1 MIKFVPMITTHH
13 NFDLSKVTT
22 FAIPAKCGCFIE
34 YDRKEDI
41 PFILSTLRKD
51 VDFLHI
57 GGGSN
62 LLFTSDFP
70 GVIAHSK
77 IKGIEII
84 EESSSSVQVRVGAG
98 EIMDNF
104 IRWACDRM
112 LWGIENLSGI
122 PGEVGASAVQNV
134 GAYGMEAADSIIEVN
149 AFDREKNEFVTIA
162 RDECHYGY
170 RDSIFKRSEL
180 HGCYIIHSV
189 VYRLSP
195 LPAPRIEYPALKER
209 FSTMPTSPLEVR
221 NAVMSVRDT
230 KLPDP
235 QTVPS
240 AGSFFKNPI
249 ISEPQLDHIRNVEG
263 NDSFPHYRAD
273 GGWKIPA
280 AWLID
285 RCGWKGRSMGNV
297 AVWHLQPLVIVNPD
311 HKATADEVLRIEH
324 EITRSVYEKY
334 GVTLTP
340 EVEHI

>member
-1 MIKFVPMITTHH
+1 MITTYH
-13 NFDLSKVTT
+13 NFDLSKATT

-41 PFILSTLRKD
+41 PFILSALRKD

-62 LLFTSDFP
+62 LLFTSDFH

-84 EESSSSVQVRVGAG
+84 EENSSHVKVRVGAG
-98 EIMDNF
+98 ELMDDF
-104 IRWACDRM
+104 IHWACDRE
-112 LWGIENLSGI
+112 LWGVENLSGI

-149 AFDREKNEFVTIA
+149 AFDREKHEFVTIA
-162 RDECHYGY
+162 RDKCRYGY
-170 RDSIFKRSEL
+170 RDSIFKRPEL

-189 VYRLSP
+189 VYQLST
-195 LPAPRIEYPALKER
+195 LPAPHIEYPALKEY
-209 FSTMPTSPLEVR
+209 FSTPPTSPLDVR
-221 NAVMSVRDT
+221 KAVMSVRDT

-235 QTVPS
+235 QTIPS
-240 AGSFFKNPI
+240 AGSFFKNPV
-249 ISEPQLDHIRNVEG
+249 ISETQLEHIQNVEG
-263 NDSFPHYRAD
+263 NNSFPHYRTD
-273 GGWKIPA
+273 DGWKVPA

-285 RCGWKGRSMGNV
+285 HCGWKGRSIGNV
-297 AVWHLQPLVIVNPD
+297 AVWHLQPLVIVNPER
-311 HKATADEVLRIEH
+311 KASADEVLRLEH
-324 EITRSVYEKY
+324 EIMLSVREKY